1 MDEVGEGKEK
11 EEGKERKRKGL
22 NDNFVCQLGWTMV
35 PRYLAKHQ
43 FESCLESS
51 FQIRLTLK
59 SVEFEYRRLLSI
71 SGPHPISR
79 GP

>member
-59 SVEFEYRRLLSI
+59 SVLATLNRSVKIFS
-71 SGPHPISR
+71 
-79 GP
+79 